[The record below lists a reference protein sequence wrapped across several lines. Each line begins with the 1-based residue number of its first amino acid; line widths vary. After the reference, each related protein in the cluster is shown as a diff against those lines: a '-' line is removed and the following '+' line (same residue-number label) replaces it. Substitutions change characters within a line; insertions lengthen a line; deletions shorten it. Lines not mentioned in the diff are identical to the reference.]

1 MNQWVNEWIHELI
14 NLGPAQGTF
23 VCPTAKHDMMALY
36 KWPPETCKRLS
47 VGTSVTYYT
56 YWSTTHV
63 KYTLSCTWPGKIA
76 ARGLWRGAAPWG
88 SRSPRVAEDLR
99 RSSHSLHYLHKVAR
113 QDNSRSGRDEYLR
126 TSDGGLRGPTRSQFT
141 WRFHVTGPHE
151 IHQSAVSPHTVLK
164 STICRIRLSTFFF

>member
-1 MNQWVNEWIHELI
+1 MKCVNRHSQVTNWNLLSLNLIIDKWIHELI
-14 NLGPAQGTF
+14 NLGPAQNTL

-36 KWPPETCKRLS
+36 KWPRETCKRLS

-88 SRSPRVAEDLR
+88 SRSPHVAEDLR
-99 RSSHSLHYLHKVAR
+99 RSQLFALSSLITR
-113 QDNSRSGRDEYLR
+113 QNNTRSGREQHMQL
-126 TSDGGLRGPTRSQFT
+126 SGGGLWG
-141 WRFHVTGPHE
+141 
-151 IHQSAVSPHTVLK
+151 
-164 STICRIRLSTFFF
+164 LSFFFVLGGEYPT